1 MKMLQKVQNILDD
14 LSKQN
19 VWDLAWPICF
29 WLKINP
35 NNFSWKKLDSIL
47 KFMEIANK
55 SIKNED
61 DMKKM
66 EFAIQKLRQIREN
79 EISEREQDLLETDA
93 LLEQL

>member
-1 MKMLQKVQNILDD
+1 
-14 LSKQN
+14 
-19 VWDLAWPICF
+19 
-29 WLKINP
+29 
-35 NNFSWKKLDSIL
+35 
-47 KFMEIANK
+47 MEIANK